1 MNTDRKTITG
11 RYNRYGYVIEI
22 DGEEVYRAG
31 NHPLESSQ
39 ISEPTGHSLSLKTL
53 AAFCQQTADEIADE
67 IGGIVGEIKHYLG
80 AKKL

>member
-1 MNTDRKTITG
+1 MKTITG
-11 RYNRYGYVIEI
+11 RYNRYGYVISI

-39 ISEPTGHSLSLKTL
+39 VLEPSRHIEETLSLEAL
-53 AAFCQQTADEIADE
+53 EVFCQQTAEEIADE
-67 IGGIVGEIKHYLG
+67 ENGVVGEIKHYLG